1 MKKAKIIEAKIKS
14 LDKMYESYLAL
25 VRKIVVIQ
33 SVVLYRVELW

>member
-14 LDKMYESYLAL
+14 LYKMYESCLAL